1 MQRIFF
7 INARSL
13 LRYAIA
19 IYLIFF
25 SYGVLATNSTL
36 LVKNEV
42 PPGFEDLTGPQINS
56 VDIYLHNRY
65 IASGLATYDLE
76 TITFNTPENFIDLLT
91 NLLDPEA
98 ILAELKKPLDNH
110 TEKVCLNHSQNNDC
124 GTLKPNVIGVI
135 FDESR
140 FRVDIFINPLQ
151 LKTIHLE
158 QTKYLPAADNKFST
172 IHAIG
177 VNVSGTENSDDNY
190 NLQSTSLVSYGSSRL
205 KLESNYTDT
214 EDFVIDEASL
224 QKDDHGW
231 EAEGGYFST
240 RTSTTN
246 FIAEKDILGVR
257 VATSTKTRTDL
268 DFSGGTP
275 IFVFLNQRSRVE
287 VFKDDRLIDARFYD
301 AGNRQLDTSRFPD
314 GNYQIS
320 VRIREETG
328 GIRREEYFYARN
340 SSLPDINEPQ
350 FYVEAGKINET
361 TQDSTLPDTTDEY
374 IVHAGASIRLKE
386 SLALEA
392 EIANSNKES
401 LVQVGFTHLA
411 AGTRTNINVMMSTE
425 NDWGVS
431 LKENWSTKPFNLNL
445 DLRYIE
451 EGDDNQN
458 DDRFDFITNDE
469 MQVTASLS
477 HQFLDGHVYWQ
488 YRHLD
493 RNDVDKSETISLRY
507 QRPIF
512 RTSKYSM
519 DWEFDASK
527 DSDEYIVG
535 TKLNF
540 HFRNKNNIY
549 RVSPG
554 YRNQKENNSKN
565 DEFIGSASWQNS
577 HRTKHLGLLRTRL
590 RHDEENALSSTALEL
605 ESESE
610 YGTNEIE
617 FINTRQSNEN
627 VFGYSVRSQFSLA
640 SDFNNFSLGGARNNS
655 SALIVDLPGSP
666 DGEEFEVYVDDQ
678 SAGYAKVGSKTVI
691 PLPPYNSYEVFLKP
705 RGSSFVEYDQS
716 IQQITLYPGNVITRT
731 WNVEKVLIY
740 IGQIVDDNGTPVK
753 YARFEDLTTY
763 GGTDDRGWFQI
774 ESKEISSLVV
784 TKKDGNKCKI
794 ELERQN
800 KDKDVQVFKKLNCK
814 NLVVEKN
821 DHSPTLEQASAHLF

>member
-1 MQRIFF
+1 MQSIAS
-7 INARSL
+7 INACTL
-13 LRYAIA
+13 PHYVFVVLC
-19 IYLIFF
+19 LIF
-25 SYGVLATNSTL
+25 SHSISATNSTL
-36 LVKNEV
+36 IVKNEV

-76 TITFNTPENFIDLLT
+76 SITFDEPEEFIDLIP
-91 NLLDPEA
+91 NLLDPES
-98 ILAELKKPLDNH
+98 ILSELKKPLTSNS
-110 TEKVCLNHSQNNDC
+110 EKVCLKHSQNIDC
-124 GTLKPNVIGVI
+124 GILEPNVIGVI

-151 LKTIHLE
+151 LKTLHIE
-158 QTKYLPAADNKFST
+158 QTKYLPDADNKLST

-177 VNVSGTENSDDNY
+177 INVSGTENSDDNY
-190 NLQSTSLVSYGSSRL
+190 NIQATSLVSYGSARL
-205 KLESNYTDT
+205 KSEANYTDT

-224 QKDDHGW
+224 QKDNQGW

-246 FIAEKDILGVR
+246 FIAERDILGAR

-287 VFKDDRLIDARFYD
+287 VFKDNRLIDARFYD

-328 GIRREEYFYARN
+328 GVRREEYFYARN
-340 SSLPDINEPQ
+340 SSLPAIDEPQ
-350 FYVEAGKINET
+350 FYLEAGKINET
-361 TQDSTLPDTTDEY
+361 TQDSTLPETTDEY
-374 IVHAGASIRLKE
+374 IVHAGASIRLNE

-392 EIANSNKES
+392 ELANSNEES

-411 AGTRTNINVMMSTE
+411 AGTRTNINIMASTE
-425 NDWGVS
+425 NDWGVTI
-431 LKENWSTKPFNLNL
+431 KENWSTKPFTLNL

-451 EGDDNQN
+451 EGDNNQDN
-458 DDRFDFITNDE
+458 DRFDFIASDE
-469 MQVTASLS
+469 TQATASLS

-493 RNDVDKSETISLRY
+493 RSDFEKSETVSLRY

-512 RTSKYSM
+512 RNSKYSM

-535 TKLNF
+535 TRFNF
-540 HFRNKNNIY
+540 HFRRINNIY
-549 RVSPG
+549 RLSPG
-554 YRNQKENNSKN
+554 YRTQKENNRTE
-565 DEFIGSASWQNS
+565 DDFIGSASWQNS
-577 HRTKHLGLLRTRL
+577 HRSKNFGLLRTRL
-590 RHDEENALSSTALEL
+590 RHDEESSLSSTALEL

-617 FINTRQSNEN
+617 LINTRQSNEN
-627 VFGYSVRSQFSLA
+627 VLGYSVRSQFSLA
-640 SDFNNFSLGGARNNS
+640 SDFDNFSFGGARNNT
-655 SALIVDLPGSP
+655 SALIIDLPGSP
-666 DGEEFEVYVDDQ
+666 EGEEFEVFVDDQ

-716 IQQITLYPGNVITRT
+716 VQNVTLYPGNVITRT

-740 IGQIVDDNGTPVK
+740 IGQILDTNGNPIPFG
-753 YARFEDLTTY
+753 RFEGLNSY

-784 TKKDGNKCKI
+784 TKKDGNKCKVT
-794 ELERQN
+794 LKRER

-814 NLVVEKN
+814 NLIVEK
-821 DHSPTLEQASAHLF
+821 DEDYSPTLEQASAH